1 MGSGCDTL
9 TGLENIEAS
18 LKVKLYPNPA
28 ITTTQLDLYTR
39 DLNEP
44 LSFVLYDVVGK
55 EIMRKNIPLYQIQ
68 INRNGLASGIYLW
81 QVQNNTG
88 QAKAKGKL
96 VWE

>member
-9 TGLENIEAS
+9 TGVENIEAS

-28 ITTTQLDLYTR
+28 ITSTQLDLYTR

-44 LSFVLYDVVGK
+44 LSFVLYDIVGK
-55 EIMRKNIPLYQIQ
+55 EVMKKNIPLYQIQ
-68 INRNGLASGIYLW
+68 IPRNGVASGIYTW
-81 QVQNNTG
+81 QVQNNAG
-88 QAKAKGKL
+88 QAKANGKL